1 MIEKVA
7 NIQDNFLQQEEFINL
22 RDVITSFEFPW
33 HYSSSVVY
41 EDTSGPGFFYHVI
54 YGQDQ
59 PQSPFFNNLGYIL
72 NQLNIFVL
80 IRVRINLNH
89 RLPTPHYSDFHTD
102 VKGEAVPW
110 ESGISHWTTSIFYI
124 DTNNGYTELQDGTR
138 IESVANRLV
147 SFPLSTPH
155 RFVSQTDEQTRHVI
169 NFGYLRKNVD
179 DDEKRK

>member
-80 IRVRINLNH
+80 IRVRINLIWKI
-89 RLPTPHYSDFHTD
+89 PTMLY
-102 VKGEAVPW
+102 
-110 ESGISHWTTSIFYI
+110 
-124 DTNNGYTELQDGTR
+124 
-138 IESVANRLV
+138 
-147 SFPLSTPH
+147 
-155 RFVSQTDEQTRHVI
+155 
-169 NFGYLRKNVD
+169 YL
-179 DDEKRK
+179 KR